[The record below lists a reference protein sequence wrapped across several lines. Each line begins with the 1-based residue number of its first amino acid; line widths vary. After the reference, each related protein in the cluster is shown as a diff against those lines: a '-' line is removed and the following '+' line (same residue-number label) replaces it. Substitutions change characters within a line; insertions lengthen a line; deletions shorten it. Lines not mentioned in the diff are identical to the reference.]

1 MTAGV
6 MSPPNTDTLAI
17 LREYRTLAPWGL
29 RDLAAVAGAVLEAS
43 NVVPLNAAARA
54 RPTERTIRYYVTR
67 GLVSPPEG
75 RGTAAVYGYRHLLQ
89 VLAIKLRQMEG
100 ATLDALTAE
109 FAGMTGDVV
118 ERRVAAVLGASLPPA
133 DRLPLLRAAGAGRG
147 RVGRA
152 MQQWLQPPSSNG
164 HHGTSCRRLVV
175 APGVELL
182 VDEHHPALRL
192 AAGEPALTD
201 AVRQALG
208 RLLEG
213 E

>member
-1 MTAGV
+1 
-6 MSPPNTDTLAI
+6 
-17 LREYRTLAPWGL
+17 
-29 RDLAAVAGAVLEAS
+29 
-43 NVVPLNAAARA
+43 
-54 RPTERTIRYYVTR
+54 
-67 GLVSPPEG
+67 
-75 RGTAAVYGYRHLLQ
+75 
-89 VLAIKLRQMEG
+89 MEG

-133 DRLPLLRAAGAGRG
+133 ERLPLLRAAGAGRG

-175 APGVELL
+175 APGIELL

>member
-1 MTAGV
+1 MDLDLPYSGTHLLYEV
-6 MSPPNTDTLAI
+6 FDPNDHL
-17 LREYRTLAPWGL
+17 
-29 RDLAAVAGAVLEAS
+29 V
-43 NVVPLNAAARA
+43 
-54 RPTERTIRYYVTR
+54 ERTAYD
-67 GLVSPPEG
+67 GE
-75 RGTAAVYGYRHLLQ
+75 
-89 VLAIKLRQMEG
+89 
-100 ATLDALTAE
+100 
-109 FAGMTGDVV
+109 
-118 ERRVAAVLGASLPPA
+118 
-133 DRLPLLRAAGAGRG
+133 
-147 RVGRA
+147 GRA